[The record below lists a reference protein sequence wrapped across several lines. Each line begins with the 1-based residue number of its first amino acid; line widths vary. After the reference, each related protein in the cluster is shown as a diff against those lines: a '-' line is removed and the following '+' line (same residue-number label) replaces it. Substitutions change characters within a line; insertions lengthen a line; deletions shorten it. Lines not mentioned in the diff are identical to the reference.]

1 LPSVNH
7 GNQHAANEKVQLM
20 KLNKII
26 RGVAITFVVL
36 LLALLFVLWV
46 KPPEILRVGA
56 NYSAKIVCSNVFLAG
71 RDPDEVLRADVQAPG
86 VALLHLMR
94 VSVDRERRVVRAALL
109 GFIGDGLAVARPG
122 TGCAAVP
129 DGNLEFATHVSSTA
143 AAAGLADAAPA
154 ASAPDT
160 SPPETFSPETS
171 SHEAS
176 APETSAGADAAWPLG
191 DAVMTIAALDRL
203 LADDTLAGPG
213 VRAIVVAAHGR
224 IVGERYG
231 AGFSAA
237 TPLLGWSMTKS
248 VVAGLVGI
256 LVKEGR
262 LTLDQ
267 SAGWSAADGGG
278 RERIRIADLLAMTSG
293 LRFNEAYG
301 DVSDVTRMLYLQPD
315 MAGFARAQPLAHS
328 AGEYWS
334 YSSGTANILARI
346 VQDAAGRLG
355 AAYPRE
361 KLFKPL
367 GMTSATIETDEDGTL
382 VGSSYMYATAR
393 DWAKYGQFLL
403 QDGVW
408 QGQEMLP
415 RGYVAMMAAPVAAS
429 GGQYGRGLVWLW
441 GSDASVPGKNPDA
454 AFGIPADT
462 FWMEGHD
469 GQSIAVVRSRELVIV
484 RLGLTPAR
492 AHYQPQP
499 LVKAVLDAV
508 HQ

>member
-1 LPSVNH
+1 
-7 GNQHAANEKVQLM
+7 M
-20 KLNKII
+20 KLGKII

-36 LLALLFVLWV
+36 LLALLFALWV

-94 VSVDRERRVVRAALL
+94 VSVDRERRVVRAGLL

-129 DGNLEFATHVSSTA
+129 DGNVEFATHAGAPTA
-143 AAAGLADAAPA
+143 HASESASGGAAIAVGAATNADAATNA
-154 ASAPDT
+154 GASA
-160 SPPETFSPETS
+160 EGG
-171 SHEAS
+171 A
-176 APETSAGADAAWPLG
+176 AANAAGAGEDAAWPVG
-191 DAVMTIAALDRL
+191 DVVTTTAALDRL
-203 LADDTLAGPG
+203 LADDALAGPG

-224 IVGERYG
+224 IVAERYG

-278 RERIRIADLLAMTSG
+278 RERIRISDLLAMTSG

-315 MAGFARAQPLAHS
+315 MAGFARAQPPAHP
-328 AGEYWS
+328 AGEYWN

-355 AAYPRE
+355 TAYARE

-393 DWAKYGQFLL
+393 DWAKYGQFLV

-408 QGQEMLP
+408 RGQEMLP
-415 RGYVAMMAAPVAAS
+415 RGYVAMMATPVAAS
-429 GGQYGRGLVWLW
+429 GGQYGHGLVWLW
-441 GSDASVPGKNPDA
+441 GSDALTPGKNPDT
-454 AFGIPADT
+454 AFGLPADT

-469 GQSIAVVRSRELVIV
+469 GQTTTIIPSREIVIV
-484 RLGLTPAR
+484 RLGLTPSR
-492 AHYQPQP
+492 DHFQPQP

-508 HQ
+508 H

>member
-1 LPSVNH
+1 V
-7 GNQHAANEKVQLM
+7 
-20 KLNKII
+20 KLAKII
-26 RGVAITFVVL
+26 RGTALTLVLL
-36 LLALLFVLWV
+36 LLALALALWV
-46 KPPEILRVGA
+46 KPPELLRVGA
-56 NYSAKIVCSNVFLAG
+56 NYSAKMVCSNVFLAG
-71 RDPDEVLRADVQAPG
+71 RDPDEVLRFDVQAPG

-94 VSVDRERRVVRAALL
+94 VSVDRERRVVRAGLL

-122 TGCAAVP
+122 VGCAAVP

-143 AAAGLADAAPA
+143 AAAGFAGTAPE
-154 ASAPDT
+154 S
-160 SPPETFSPETS
+160 SSPES
-171 SHEAS
+171 
-176 APETSAGADAAWPLG
+176 PAGADAAWPLG
-191 DAVMTIAALDRL
+191 DAVTTTAALDRL
-203 LADDTLAGPG
+203 LADDALAGPG
-213 VRAIVVAAHGR
+213 MRAIVVAAHGR
-224 IVGERYG
+224 IVAERYG

-256 LVKEGR
+256 LVKDGR
-262 LTLDQ
+262 LTLGQ

-278 RERIRIADLLAMTSG
+278 RERVRISDLLAMTSG

-315 MAGFARAQPLAHS
+315 MAGFARAQPLAHPV
-328 AGEYWS
+328 GEFWS
-334 YSSGTANILARI
+334 YSSGTANILARV
-346 VQDAAGRLG
+346 VQDAAGRLE
-355 AAYPRE
+355 ATFPRE

-408 QGQEMLP
+408 RGQEMLP
-415 RGYVAMMAAPVAAS
+415 RGYVAMMATPVTAS
-429 GGQYGRGLVWLW
+429 GGQYGHGLIWLW
-441 GSDASVPGKNPDA
+441 GSDALVPGKNPDT

-469 GQSIAVVRSRELVIV
+469 GQTTAIIPSRELVVV

-492 AHYQPQP
+492 DHYQPQR
-499 LVKAVLDAV
+499 LVKALLDAV
-508 HQ
+508 H